1 MGMGEKVGGGGDTFM
16 YKSHVKGVLKSLLL
30 QDV

>member
-1 MGMGEKVGGGGDTFM
+1 MGMGEKVQGGNVLI